1 MIALDLEAVP
11 NAEAIK
17 SRQWAE
23 YKEKKGITDDQEAAL
38 HPAFAQVVCVC
49 AYKPDTKAILSVC
62 SDDEYQILR
71 ETKLFLN
78 DCNDPILGG
87 HNIKGYDIPML
98 GNRMLANNL
107 EIPSQLQVAGKQP
120 WKIPHIDTVELLKF
134 GGGPYLSLDAI
145 CLMLGIPSPKEGSV
159 NALGVWD
166 AFREMRFSDILKY
179 CGQDVNQWIKVYTRC
194 FQLGAKKCQD

>member
-1 MIALDLEAVP
+1 MIAADIEAVP
-11 NAEAIK
+11 NATAIK

-23 YKEKKGITDDQEAAL
+23 YKEKKGITSDQDAAL

-49 AYKPDTKAILSVC
+49 AYHVESKTKLSVC

-78 DCNDPILGG
+78 DCGDTILGG

-98 GNRMLANNL
+98 ANRMLANSL
-107 EIPSQLQVAGKQP
+107 EIPSILRVAGKKP
-120 WKIPHIDTVELLKF
+120 WEIAHIDTVELLKF

-166 AFREMRFSDILKY
+166 AFREMRFTDISKY
-179 CGQDVNQWIKVYTRC
+179 CGQDVNQWLKVLAKCY
-194 FQLGAKKCQD
+194 QLGVFL